1 MNEIFIYRLCRT
13 LVLCF
18 FAAGFLTA
26 YPIVLMLSFVLDGH
40 PPGEDIATA
49 AVEAWASPLVGF
61 SHDSGRGLIAV
72 VQGPR
77 ANISVLLAGVETC
90 PDGLEGAAEAVQW
103 LQHRFHPG
111 QPVAVFLLQQAS
123 PERLAV
129 GHLACENEWLNGALV
144 QQGLARVTHRNPVQQ
159 KNIGRG
165 ALLQL
170 QGQAQLNRAGIWRR
184 DL

>member
-1 MNEIFIYRLCRT
+1 MNEFLIYRLGRA
-13 LVLCF
+13 LALSF

-26 YPIVLMLSFVLDGH
+26 YPLVLILSFVLDGH

-49 AVEAWASPLVGF
+49 AVEAWAGRLVGF
-61 SHDSGRGLIAV
+61 SHDRGRGLIAV

-77 ANISVLLAGVETC
+77 ANVAVLLTGVETC
-90 PDGLEGAAEAVQW
+90 PDDLEGAAEAVQW
-103 LQHRFHPG
+103 LQRTFHPG
-111 QPVAVFLLQQAS
+111 QPVAVFLMQPAS

-144 QQGLARVTHRNPVQQ
+144 QQGLARVTHRNPGQQ
-159 KNIGRG
+159 QNVGRG